1 MEVKYMNNPVDWKAF
16 EYKFSTGSRP
26 AFEGLAYILFCHEF
40 KQTYGIFRYYNQ
52 PYIETQPMAIK
63 LDSRPNTM
71 TQELRCH
78 PKNRT

>member
-1 MEVKYMNNPVDWKAF
+1 MNRPVDWKAF
-16 EYKFSTGSRP
+16 EYKFSTDPRP

-52 PYIETQPMAIK
+52 PISKHSPQTQPMAIK
-63 LDSRPNTM
+63 SDSRPNTM